1 MNDAL
6 LVLLTVALAVAFG
19 AIVFARTVLTERAA
33 GRHGRPH
40 TRTPLVRRLDGAGV
54 VVTALVIA
62 AVVFRVVNTVL

>member
-6 LVLLTVALAVAFG
+6 LALLTVALAAALG
-19 AIVFARTVLTERAA
+19 AIVFARTVLTERAV

-40 TRTPLVRRLDGAGV
+40 ARTPLVRRLDRAGV